1 MAVEHFS
8 TPVSQRVYSSDHL
21 YAENDTTTDMEQ
33 FSTPLQKLSN
43 NSLNDVRLPN
53 KAREVLSERYYNI
66 REDNNAQKRDDSS
79 TDENSLKLPNNNNAS
94 LTPLSDVAFQLY
106 QTKLTID
113 SHKGHPHHTNT
124 FKQQRAIGSGKEP
137 IYYRPPSS
145 SESTQYGIK
154 SFLPP
159 NLEKG
164 SIRDRTTNKIP
175 IAISAPPIDRKNFLF
190 VKDDDEIDEIEDAKN
205 NPTGDWFNPI
215 VKEALRRQP
224 RKEVEIK
231 RIGANLLYLLAF
243 RLSVAIGNYILTL
256 YEYKRMPFQ
265 SVGGYYPPI
274 RHDHT
279 HPGTFGFYAVLI
291 IRVIYGIF
299 IVNCVLSLYRLT
311 KGQDQC
317 LDLPLNRKQR
327 ELLGLK
333 TDQVA
338 KDNFNEKEGYED
350 DAQLT
355 LKQRRFE
362 SLHKSNYNLPKYTKS
377 NIYSA
382 HQVRPATKVDEKFHD
397 PSDLTLSD
405 KLVKTRLIHTP
416 SHKLKP
422 RDTNKDLEASFHKNY
437 SIEFNYSDD
446 EDDLP
451 VPPAILPNKSFEM
464 KNYRQNV
471 FRR

>member
-1 MAVEHFS
+1 MAAEHFS
-8 TPVSQRVYSSDHL
+8 TPVSQRVYHSDHL
-21 YAENDTTTDMEQ
+21 YAGNDTTTNMEQ

-53 KAREVLSERYYNI
+53 KTREFLSGQDYNTW
-66 REDNNAQKRDDSS
+66 EGNNDKKMEESPIEGN
-79 TDENSLKLPNNNNAS
+79 TMNLPNNSAS

-124 FKQQRAIGSGKEP
+124 FKQQQAISSGKEP

-164 SIRDRTTNKIP
+164 SIKDKASNKVP
-175 IAISAPPIDRKNFLF
+175 IAINAPQQDQKNLSFM
-190 VKDDDEIDEIEDAKN
+190 KDDDEMDDIEDANN

-231 RIGANLLYLLAF
+231 RIGTNLLYLLSF
-243 RLSVAIGNYILTL
+243 RLSVAVGNYILTL

-279 HPGTFGFYAVLI
+279 HPGTAGFYAVLI

-299 IVNCVLSLYRLT
+299 IFNCVLSFYRLT

-317 LDLPLNRKQR
+317 LDLPLNHKQR

-333 TDQVA
+333 IDQRA
-338 KDNFNEKEGYED
+338 KDNLNEKEGLDD
-350 DAQLT
+350 DAQLII
-355 LKQRRFE
+355 KQRKFE
-362 SLHKSNYNLPKYTKS
+362 SMHKSNYNLPKYTKS

-382 HQVRPATKVDEKFHD
+382 HQVGPAMKVDEKLHD
-397 PSDLTLSD
+397 PSDLTLSN

-422 RDTNKDLEASFHKNY
+422 RDTNKELEANFHRNY
-437 SIEFNYSDD
+437 NIEFNYSDD

>member
-8 TPVSQRVYSSDHL
+8 TPISQRVYSSGNLH
-21 YAENDTTTDMEQ
+21 AGNDTTTDMEQ

-53 KAREVLSERYYNI
+53 KAREVLSDRYYSM
-66 REDNNAQKRDDSS
+66 REDNNAQKSDDSS
-79 TDENSLKLPNNNNAS
+79 TEGNAMNPPNNSNAS

-113 SHKGHPHHTNT
+113 RHKGHPHHTNT
-124 FKQQRAIGSGKEP
+124 FKQQRASSGKKP

-175 IAISAPPIDRKNFLF
+175 IAINAPQIGRKNFLF
-190 VKDDDEIDEIEDAKN
+190 LKDDDEIDEIEDENN

-256 YEYKRMPFQ
+256 YEYRRMPFQ
-265 SVGGYYPPI
+265 SVGRYYPPI
-274 RHDHT
+274 RHDHAQ
-279 HPGTFGFYAVLI
+279 PGTVGFYAVLI

-299 IVNCVLSLYRLT
+299 ILNCVLSFYRLT

-317 LDLPLNRKQR
+317 LDLPLNHKQR

-333 TDQVA
+333 TDQAA
-338 KDNFNEKEGYED
+338 KDNLNEKDGFED

-355 LKQRRFE
+355 IKQRRFE
-362 SLHKSNYNLPKYTKS
+362 SLHRSNYNLPKYTKS

-382 HQVRPATKVDEKFHD
+382 HQVRPAMKVDEKLHD

-405 KLVKTRLIHTP
+405 KLVKARLIHTP

-451 VPPAILPNKSFEM
+451 IPSAILPNKSFEM

>member
-1 MAVEHFS
+1 MTVEHFS
-8 TPVSQRVYSSDHL
+8 TPVPQKVYSADYL
-21 YAENDTTTDMEQ
+21 YTANDTTTDMEQ

-53 KAREVLSERYYNI
+53 KGREVLPERYYNI
-66 REDNNAQKRDDSS
+66 REDNRENKLADSS
-79 TDENSLKLPNNNNAS
+79 NEGNIVNPVNNNNAS

-145 SESTQYGIK
+145 SEGAQYGIK

-159 NLEKG
+159 NFEKG
-164 SIRDRTTNKIP
+164 SIRDRTTNKVP
-175 IAISAPPIDRKNFLF
+175 IAANTPEIYQKDSIF
-190 VKDDDEIDEIEDAKN
+190 VKDDDEIDEIEDAN
-205 NPTGDWFNPI
+205 SNPTGDWFNPV

-224 RKEVEIK
+224 RREVEIK
-231 RIGANLLYLLAF
+231 IIGTNLLYLLAF
-243 RLSVAIGNYILTL
+243 KLSVAVGNYFLTL

-279 HPGTFGFYAVLI
+279 HPGTVGFYTILA

-299 IVNCVLSLYRLT
+299 LFNCILSFYRLT

-317 LDLPLNRKQR
+317 LDLPLNNKQR
-327 ELLGLK
+327 ELLGLRV
-333 TDQVA
+333 DQTSNE
-338 KDNFNEKEGYED
+338 DINEKEGAEE

-355 LKQRRFE
+355 MKQRRFQ
-362 SLHKSNYNLPKYTKS
+362 SQHNGNYILPKYTKS
-377 NIYSA
+377 NIYSV
-382 HQVRPATKVDEKFHD
+382 HQVKPTMRVNEKFHD
-397 PSDLTLSD
+397 PTDLTLSD
-405 KLVKTRLIHTP
+405 KLIQTRLIHTP
-416 SHKLKP
+416 SYKLKH
-422 RDTNKDLEASFHKNY
+422 RDTHKDLETSFHKKYN
-437 SIEFNYSDD
+437 IEFNYSDD
-446 EDDLP
+446 ED
-451 VPPAILPNKSFEM
+451 S
-464 KNYRQNV
+464 
-471 FRR
+471 